1 VVAAVVLGL
10 DRAVQPADRRLEDRA
25 AGRGGPV
32 RDALEA
38 VDAAGGEAAR
48 DLLVLVAEDVDD
60 DALRGQV
67 DEERAGQ
74 NATSGG
80 SRDTEMNELAAIP
93 CRSPSWLVVT
103 TTTPVG

>member
-32 RDALEA
+32 RDVSSCSSPRMLMTMPF
-38 VDAAGGEAAR
+38 AGR
-48 DLLVLVAEDVDD
+48 I
-60 DALRGQV
+60 RGQV